1 MNKNSINPVLKDEQ
15 LYFEFRVNLRRYY
28 YARKKEYEVVHR
40 LRRCDVV
47 DG

>member
-1 MNKNSINPVLKDEQ
+1 MKD
-15 LYFEFRVNLRRYY
+15 LTFEFRVNLRRYY
-28 YARKKEYEVVHR
+28 YVSKKEYEVVHR